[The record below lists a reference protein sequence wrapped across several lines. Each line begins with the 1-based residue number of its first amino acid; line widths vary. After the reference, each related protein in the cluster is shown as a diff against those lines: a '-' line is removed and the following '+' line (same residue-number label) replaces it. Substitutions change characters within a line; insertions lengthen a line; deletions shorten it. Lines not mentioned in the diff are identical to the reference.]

1 MVEIWAH
8 RGART
13 DAPENTIEAF
23 AKAIADGADGVELD
37 VQLSRD
43 GHPVV
48 IHDETLQRTSD
59 GTGLVKDHTLAE
71 LKALDASGG
80 RAGFAGVQIPQLGE
94 VLELVAGSNLKLNIE
109 LKNSEIEY
117 LGLEQ
122 IVLDAV
128 AAAQLTDRVVL
139 SSFSQP
145 SVARLVELT
154 GIEVGLLFEINQL
167 LLAPWQTAVAL
178 GARALHPPRRRTTAH
193 LVKRSHA
200 AGLNVRVW
208 TANEPQ
214 RITRL
219 IGLGVEGIF
228 TDVPAFA
235 VAQRAGG

>member
-48 IHDETLQRTSD
+48 IHDETLQRTTD

-80 RAGFAGVQIPQLGE
+80 RAGFAGVHIPQLGE

-109 LKNSEIEY
+109 LKNSEVEY

-139 SSFSQP
+139 SSFSRP
-145 SVARLVELT
+145 SVARLVKLT

-200 AGLNVRVW
+200 VGLNVRVW

-219 IGLGVEGIF
+219 IDLGVEGIF

>member
-145 SVARLVELT
+145 SVARLVKLT

>member
-1 MVEIWAH
+1 VVEIWAH

-43 GHPVV
+43 GRPVV
-48 IHDETLQRTSD
+48 IHDETLPRTTD
-59 GTGLVKDHTLAE
+59 GTGWVKDHTLAE

-80 RAGFAGVQIPQLGE
+80 RAGFAGVQIPRLEE
-94 VLELVAGSNLKLNIE
+94 VLELIAGSDLKVNIE
-109 LKNSEIEY
+109 LKNSEVEY

-128 AAAQLTDRVVL
+128 AVAELTDRVVL
-139 SSFSQP
+139 SSFSRP
-145 SVARLVELT
+145 SVARLAKLT
-154 GIEVGLLFEINQL
+154 RIEVGLLFEINQL
-167 LLAPWQTAVAL
+167 LLAPWKTAVAL
-178 GARALHPPRRRTTAH
+178 GASALHPPRRRTTAH

-219 IGLGVEGIF
+219 IDLGVEGIF
-228 TDVPAFA
+228 TDVPKFA
-235 VAQRAGG
+235 VARRAGS

>member
-228 TDVPAFA
+228 TDVPAFT